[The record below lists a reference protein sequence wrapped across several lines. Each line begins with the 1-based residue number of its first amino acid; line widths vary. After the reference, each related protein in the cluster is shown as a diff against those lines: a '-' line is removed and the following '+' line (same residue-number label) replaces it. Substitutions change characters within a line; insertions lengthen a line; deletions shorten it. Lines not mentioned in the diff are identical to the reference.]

1 MTTGPAIRD
10 AKLAEAP
17 ALAALFV
24 EAWRDEHAGL
34 LPETVLA
41 TRSLAESERNWRRTL
56 RRARRAGHDPAVLIA
71 GIGPLG
77 GLAVGERVAAEWSEA
92 AEVKLIQVARSCRR
106 QGLGS
111 ALMRE
116 MAARL
121 GRKGAEAIIVR
132 VLEANERARRFYE
145 ALGGELAPVVRQI
158 DESGFSFAERTYV
171 WPDIGRL
178 ARASE

>member
-1 MTTGPAIRD
+1 
-10 AKLAEAP
+10 
-17 ALAALFV
+17 
-24 EAWRDEHAGL
+24 
-34 LPETVLA
+34 
-41 TRSLAESERNWRRTL
+41 
-56 RRARRAGHDPAVLIA
+56 VLIA

>member
-1 MTTGPAIRD
+1 
-10 AKLAEAP
+10 
-17 ALAALFV
+17 
-24 EAWRDEHAGL
+24 
-34 LPETVLA
+34 
-41 TRSLAESERNWRRTL
+41 
-56 RRARRAGHDPAVLIA
+56 
-71 GIGPLG
+71 
-77 GLAVGERVAAEWSEA
+77 
-92 AEVKLIQVARSCRR
+92 
-106 QGLGS
+106 
-111 ALMRE
+111 MRE